1 MKNLLL
7 VAALSLATFG
17 CASQHE
23 KCASNPPGSSN
34 DAAVVD
40 GHLIAYNKHDL
51 ESMLQFFHP
60 EIEAYSASGE
70 LQLKGLESFRAA
82 FAETFK
88 SKPNEVVIARIIQG
102 NRVIDQ
108 VDTSFQT
115 GGRVVTER
123 DTVVYTVEKG
133 LIRKITFL

>member
-7 VAALSLATFG
+7 VAVLSLAAFG
-17 CASQHE
+17 CVSQHE
-23 KCASNPPGSSN
+23 KCVSTPPESSDN
-34 DAAVVD
+34 AAVVD
-40 GHLIAYNKHDL
+40 GHLVAYNKHDL
-51 ESMLQFFHP
+51 EGMLQFFHP
-60 EIEAYSASGE
+60 EIEAYSSSGE
-70 LQLKGLESFRAA
+70 LQLKGLESFRVA

-88 SKPNEVVIARIIQG
+88 AKPNEVVVARIIQG

-108 VDTSFQT
+108 VDTSFQA

-123 DTVVYTVEKG
+123 DTVVYTIEQG